1 MTGREISVASLI
13 VLPVLAAT
21 LVGCGGDHDRPRE
34 AAPPLERHEPEW
46 FVDRAAASGL
56 DFVQGNGANGR
67 FHQPEISGSGAALFD
82 YDNDGDLDVWLVQ
95 AGSLDRPEGDG
106 AGGRLYRNDL
116 VINPDGT
123 RTLRFTDVTA
133 ASRIVTRGYG
143 QGVAAGDIDNDGWI
157 DLYLTGFRRNQM
169 FRNNGDGTFSDVSR
183 QSGTDSPTTWGV
195 SAAFVDVDRDGWL
208 DLFVGNYL
216 TYSLDTHVRCL
227 MESGQED
234 YCAPGR
240 YTPQQAR
247 FYRNRGGG
255 KFVDATAE
263 AGMARDFGPALGV
276 STADFNGDG
285 WIDIFVA
292 NDQKENQLWINRG
305 NGTFENRALRSGVAL
320 DGAGVAKANMG
331 VDAGDFDNDGD
342 EDLITTV
349 LTREGDSLYVNDGT
363 GLFEDRS
370 MDSGIGI
377 ASRPYTGWGVAWID
391 FDNDGWLDLLAVN
404 GLVKQDLDALSAGNP
419 FPYQQRNQLLRNL
432 GNGRFEDVT
441 DRAGRVFAVKA
452 VGRGAAFGDIDN
464 DGDVDVLIVNSGGP
478 ARLLINGIGNRS
490 HWLGLRVVGSDRK
503 RDMVGARVAV
513 VRGDGRTLWRRARA
527 DGSYASANDPRVLV
541 GLGKAP
547 NAISVEVRWPS
558 GKKQVISKPEIDS
571 YLIIKEVSG
580 GSGSQWQSLFPDRSS
595 RRH

>member
-1 MTGREISVASLI
+1 
-13 VLPVLAAT
+13 
-21 LVGCGGDHDRPRE
+21 
-34 AAPPLERHEPEW
+34 
-46 FVDRAAASGL
+46 
-56 DFVQGNGANGR
+56 
-67 FHQPEISGSGAALFD
+67 
-82 YDNDGDLDVWLVQ
+82 
-95 AGSLDRPEGDG
+95 
-106 AGGRLYRNDL
+106 
-116 VINPDGT
+116 
-123 RTLRFTDVTA
+123 
-133 ASRIVTRGYG
+133 
-143 QGVAAGDIDNDGWI
+143 
-157 DLYLTGFRRNQM
+157 M

-216 TYSLDTHVRCL
+216 TYSLETHARCF

-240 YTPQQAR
+240 YAPQQAR

-255 KFVDATAE
+255 TFVDATAA

-349 LTREGDSLYVNDGT
+349 LTREGDPLYVNDGT
-363 GLFEDRS
+363 ALFEDRS

-391 FDNDGWLDLLAVN
+391 VDNDGWLDLLAVN
-404 GLVKQDLDALSAGNP
+404 GLVKQDLDALSAGNA

-441 DRAGRVFAVKA
+441 DRAGRVFGLKE
-452 VGRGAAFGDIDN
+452 VGRGAAFGDVDN
-464 DGDVDVLIVNSGGP
+464 DGDMDVLIANSGGP

-490 HWLGLRVVGSDRK
+490 HWLGLRLVGRDRA

-513 VRGDGRTLWRRARA
+513 SRA
-527 DGSYASANDPRVLV
+527 DGRQCGAVRERTAATPRRTIHGCWSGSGMSADVPRVRV
-541 GLGKAP
+541 
-547 NAISVEVRWPS
+547 VWPS
-558 GKKQVISKPEIDS
+558 GRTEEWTDV
-571 YLIIKEVSG
+571 
-580 GSGSQWQSLFPDRSS
+580 PDRPLHDIGG
-595 RRH
+595 RERPLIRGER

>member
-1 MTGREISVASLI
+1 VPS
-13 VLPVLAAT
+13 LAAV
-21 LVGCGGDHDRPRE
+21 LVGCGVDRDPAQERSQ
-34 AAPPLERHEPEW
+34 APLEKHAPAVAAGEPEW
-46 FVDRAAASGL
+46 FVDVAAAGGL
-56 DFVQGNGANGR
+56 DFVHVNGAGGR
-67 FHQPEISGSGAALFD
+67 FYQPEISGSGVALFD
-82 YDNDGDLDVWLVQ
+82 YDNDGDLDIYLVQ
-95 AGSLDRPEGDG
+95 GGSLDRSPRHDAA

-116 VINPDGT
+116 EVHSDGT
-123 RTLRFTDVTA
+123 RTLRFTDVTT

-157 DLYLTGFRRNQM
+157 DLYLTGFQRNQM
-169 FRNNGDGTFSDVSR
+169 FRNNGDGTFTDVSL
-183 QSGTDSPTTWGV
+183 QSGTDSPSTWGV

-216 TYSLDTHVRCL
+216 IYSLETHRRCL

-234 YCAPGR
+234 YCAPGS
-240 YTPQQAR
+240 YTPQQPR
-247 FYRNRGGG
+247 LYRNRGGG

-276 STADFNGDG
+276 ATADFNGDG

-342 EDLITTV
+342 EDLIITV
-349 LTREGDSLYVNDGT
+349 LTREGDPLYVNDGT

-370 MDSGIGI
+370 MDSGIAV

-391 FDNDGWLDLLAVN
+391 VDNDGWLDVLSVN
-404 GLVKQDLDALSAGNP
+404 GLVKQDIEALSAGNP
-419 FPYQQRNQLLRNL
+419 FPYQQRKQLLRNL

-441 DRAGRVFAVKA
+441 SRAGSAFALKE
-452 VGRGAAFGDIDN
+452 VGRGAAFGDVDN
-464 DGDVDVLIVNSGGP
+464 DGDVDVLIANSGGP
-478 ARLLINGIGNRS
+478 ARLLLNGIGNRS
-490 HWLGLRVVGSDRK
+490 HWLGLRLVGSDRK

-513 VRGDGRTLWRRARA
+513 TRADGRTMWRRARA

-541 GLGKAP
+541 GLGQSAE
-547 NAISVEVRWPS
+547 AARIRVIWPS
-558 GKKQVISKPEIDS
+558 GRTEEWTSVPVDRYTTLVE
-571 YLIIKEVSG
+571 
-580 GSGSQWQSLFPDRSS
+580 GS
-595 RRH
+595 H

>member
-1 MTGREISVASLI
+1 MTRRRNSIGSLI
-13 VLPVLAAT
+13 GMSSLTAI
-21 LVGCGGDHDRPRE
+21 LVGCGGDRDRPRE
-34 AAPPLERHEPEW
+34 ASPPLGRHAPAAASGEPEW
-46 FVDRAAASGL
+46 FVDAAAASGL
-56 DFVQGNGANGR
+56 DFVHVNGASGR
-67 FHQPEISGSGAALFD
+67 FYQPEISGSGAALFD
-82 YDNDGDLDVWLVQ
+82 YDNDGDLDIWLVQ
-95 AGSLDRPEGDG
+95 GGSVDRPVAGG

-116 VINPDGT
+116 ESGSDGT
-123 RTLRFTDVTA
+123 RKLRFTDVTA
-133 ASRIVTRGYG
+133 VSRIVARGYG

-157 DLYLTGFRRNQM
+157 DLYLTGFRGNQM
-169 FRNNGDGTFSDVSR
+169 FRNNGNGTFSDISR

-216 TYSLDTHVRCL
+216 TYSLETHVRCF

-240 YTPQQAR
+240 YAPQRDR

-255 KFVDATAE
+255 RFVDATAD

-342 EDLITTV
+342 EDLTITV
-349 LTREGDSLYVNDGT
+349 LTREGNPLYVNDGT

-377 ASRPYTGWGVAWID
+377 ASRPNTGWGVAWID
-391 FDNDGWLDLLAVN
+391 VDNDGWLDLLAVN

-419 FPYQQRNQLLRNL
+419 FPYQQRNQVLRNL
-432 GNGRFEDVT
+432 GNRRFEDVT
-441 DRAGRVFAVKA
+441 DRAGRVFASKQ
-452 VGRGAAFGDIDN
+452 VGRGAAFGDVDN

-478 ARLLINGIGNRS
+478 AHLLINGIGNRS
-490 HWLGLRVVGSDRK
+490 HWLGLRLVGGDRA

-513 VRGDGRTLWRRARA
+513 TRADGQTLWRRARA

-541 GLGKAP
+541 GLGESAGVP
-547 NAISVEVRWPS
+547 RVRVVWPS
-558 GKKQVISKPEIDS
+558 GRTEEWTDVP
-571 YLIIKEVSG
+571 V
-580 GSGSQWQSLFPDRSS
+580 DRYTTLVEGSS
-595 RRH
+595 RMEMAR

>member
-1 MTGREISVASLI
+1 
-13 VLPVLAAT
+13 
-21 LVGCGGDHDRPRE
+21 
-34 AAPPLERHEPEW
+34 
-46 FVDRAAASGL
+46 
-56 DFVQGNGANGR
+56 
-67 FHQPEISGSGAALFD
+67 
-82 YDNDGDLDVWLVQ
+82 
-95 AGSLDRPEGDG
+95 
-106 AGGRLYRNDL
+106 
-116 VINPDGT
+116 
-123 RTLRFTDVTA
+123 
-133 ASRIVTRGYG
+133 
-143 QGVAAGDIDNDGWI
+143 
-157 DLYLTGFRRNQM
+157 M

-216 TYSLDTHVRCL
+216 TYSLETHARCL

-240 YTPQQAR
+240 YAPQQAR

-255 KFVDATAE
+255 KFVDATAA

-349 LTREGDSLYVNDGT
+349 LTREGDPLYVNDGT

-391 FDNDGWLDLLAVN
+391 VDNDGWLDLLAVN

-441 DRAGRVFAVKA
+441 DRAGRVFALKA
-452 VGRGAAFGDIDN
+452 
-464 DGDVDVLIVNSGGP
+464 
-478 ARLLINGIGNRS
+478 
-490 HWLGLRVVGSDRK
+490 
-503 RDMVGARVAV
+503 
-513 VRGDGRTLWRRARA
+513 GRTRRGVRRRRQRWRCRRADRQQRRARA
-527 DGSYASANDPRVLV
+527 PADQRHRQPEPLARTAVGRQRPRTRYGRGARGGHPGRRTNNLAPCASGRKLRLGERSTGAGRARRRRRTYRACASSGRAGAPR
-541 GLGKAP
+541 
-547 NAISVEVRWPS
+547 S
-558 GKKQVISKPEIDS
+558 GPTCPPTATRPWWKGPAADEN
-571 YLIIKEVSG
+571 G
-580 GSGSQWQSLFPDRSS
+580 T
-595 RRH
+595 

>member
-1 MTGREISVASLI
+1 VTRREVSIGSLI
-13 VLPVLAAT
+13 ALAAI
-21 LVGCGGDHDRPRE
+21 LVGCRGDRDRPQE
-34 AAPPLERHEPEW
+34 SQPLERRVPAAAAAEPEW
-46 FVDRAAASGL
+46 FVDQAAASGL
-56 DFVQGNGANGR
+56 DFVQVNGASGR
-67 FHQPEISGSGAALFD
+67 FYQPEISGSGAALFD
-82 YDNDGDLDVWLVQ
+82 YDNDGDLDVYLVQ
-95 AGSLDRPEGDG
+95 GGSVDRPAAGG

-116 VINPDGT
+116 EIHPDGT

-133 ASRIVTRGYG
+133 ASGIVTRGYG

-157 DLYLTGFRRNQM
+157 DLYVTGFHGNQM

-216 TYSLDTHVRCL
+216 TYSLDTHARCL

-240 YTPQQAR
+240 YAPQQPR
-247 FYRNRGGG
+247 FYRNLGNG
-255 KFVDATAE
+255 KFVDATAA
-263 AGMARDFGPALGV
+263 AGLARDFGPALGV

-292 NDQKENQLWINRG
+292 NDQKENQLWFNRG

-363 GLFEDRS
+363 GLFEERG
-370 MDSGIGI
+370 MDSGVGI

-404 GLVKQDLDALSAGNP
+404 GLVKQDLDALSAGSP
-419 FPYQQRNQLLRNL
+419 FPYQQRNQLLRNM

-441 DRAGRVFAVKA
+441 DRAGRVFALKA

-464 DGDVDVLIVNSGGP
+464 DGDVDVLVVNSGGP

-490 HWLGLRVVGSDRK
+490 HWLGLRLVGGDRK

-513 VRGDGRTLWRRARA
+513 TRADGKTIWRRARA

-541 GLGKAP
+541 GLGASADVP
-547 NAISVEVRWPS
+547 RVRVIWPS
-558 GKKQVISKPEIDS
+558 GRSEEWTSVAA
-571 YLIIKEVSG
+571 
-580 GSGSQWQSLFPDRSS
+580 DRYTTLMEGTG
-595 RRH
+595 R